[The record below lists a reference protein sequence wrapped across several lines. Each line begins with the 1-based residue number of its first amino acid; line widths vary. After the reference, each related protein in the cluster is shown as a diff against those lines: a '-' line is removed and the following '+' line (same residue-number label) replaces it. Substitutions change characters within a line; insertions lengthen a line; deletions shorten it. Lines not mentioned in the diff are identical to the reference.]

1 VKRAGLML
9 VRLAEHPAVRAQQ
22 TIEQLLGDGKKEL
35 QLGRRA
41 ERLGRNLQ
49 GMNTAQRSAI
59 QRHPQSRASVA
70 KVSRACSS
78 ITSNR

>member
-1 VKRAGLML
+1 V
-9 VRLAEHPAVRAQQ
+9 VRLAEHPAVRARQ

-41 ERLGRNLQ
+41 ELLGRNLQ

-59 QRHPQSRASVA
+59 QRQNKGSN
-70 KVSRACSS
+70 S
-78 ITSNR
+78 INSCFRHFTEQMVGKEKLG